1 MVRFS
6 QMRPKYPQ
14 LLAAALFVFLSESLF
29 SAPRPQPAPPPPPPS
44 LAITLGD
51 SAIPLT
57 GPWKF
62 SPGDS
67 PWTTNLASGVPIWT
81 RAAFDDS
88 AWATIDLTPAAD
100 SSGGLLNT
108 PGWLPG
114 WTRRGYSQLT
124 GFAWYRLRLH
134 ITNPSQALALKMPGS
149 FEDAYE
155 VYANG
160 QLVGSFGNFTATDL
174 TPYYAQPASF
184 ALPQVPPDGQLEI
197 ALRVYMT
204 PSTPY
209 RVPDAGGLHGPPII
223 GLASTIQV
231 LQDAD
236 KNFYFHSYFGDF
248 LLALLALLVLPL
260 AFWALSGNLNERM
273 WLWLTLALA
282 IQAIEVLVVIAS
294 HLTTAISA
302 ASADLWADSILGPAG
317 LCLWVLFWWSW
328 FQLSRI
334 RWIAIASAVVAAAH
348 ICARIAAVSP
358 SLGLNL
364 VDPSHLQLFSIASVL
379 AVTAQAAL
387 LIVILNEGFHRLEA
401 EAVFAAAPILLLIV
415 ANYARYL
422 AVWFN
427 LSSLFRVS
435 GLGISATSLE
445 RMLMIAAIAA
455 LAARRF
461 LESSVTKDLAHRI
474 FEQDRELARA
484 LQERVLAPE
493 ELHSTNFDVEAE
505 YHAAQTVGGDFFVTI
520 VGRDGSLCIVIGD
533 VSGKGISAAMLV
545 AVLVGAART
554 RAAQDFDPIT
564 MLQTLDERLSG
575 RSDGNFATCVAA
587 QLFPNGVLR
596 LANAGHIPPYLNGCE
611 LDLEGSLPLGIAGKL
626 NPAKKQFQLR
636 QGDILTF
643 ITDGVIEAKNKEG
656 ELLGF
661 EQARVLSQKSPAAIL
676 SEVQAYGQDDDV
688 TAIRVSFV
696 RSDPVGPSTNNSS
709 RQPVHA

>member
-1 MVRFS
+1 
-6 QMRPKYPQ
+6 MRQRYPQ
-14 LLAAALFVFLSESLF
+14 LLAAALFVFLTEPLI
-29 SAPRPQPAPPPPPPS
+29 SAPRPQPAPPLPPG
-44 LAITLGD
+44 LTITLGD

-67 PWTTNLASGVPIWT
+67 PWTTNLANGVPVWT

-88 AWATIDLTPAAD
+88 AWATVDLTPAAD
-100 SSGGLLNT
+100 SSGGLLDT
-108 PGWLPG
+108 PGWVPG
-114 WTRRGYSQLT
+114 WTHRGYSQLT
-124 GFAWYRLRLH
+124 GFAWYRLRLD
-134 ITNPSQALALKMPGS
+134 ITNPSQPLALKMPGS

-155 VYANG
+155 IYANG

-174 TPYYAQPASF
+174 TPYSPQPASF
-184 ALPQVPPDGQLEI
+184 ALPQIPPDGQLEL

-209 RVPDAGGLHGPPII
+209 RMPDAGGLHGPPII

-231 LQDAD
+231 LQDVD
-236 KNFYFHSYFGDF
+236 KDFFFHSFFGDF
-248 LLALLALLVLPL
+248 LLVLLSLVVLPVAL
-260 AFWALSGNLNERM
+260 WALSTNPNERV

-282 IQAIEVLVVIAS
+282 VQALGSLIEIAS
-294 HLTTAISA
+294 HLTTVVSA
-302 ASADLWADSILGPAG
+302 ASADLWAEAIFGPAG
-317 LCLWVLFWWSW
+317 LFLWALFWWSW
-328 FQLSRI
+328 FQLGRT
-334 RWIAIASAVVAAAH
+334 RWIAIASAIVAAAH
-348 ICARIAAVSP
+348 VCTRIAAISP

-364 VDPSHLQLFSIASVL
+364 VEPAHLQAFNILSVL
-379 AVTAQAAL
+379 AVTVQAAL
-387 LIVILNEGFHRLEA
+387 LIVILNEGFHRRES
-401 EAVFAAAPILLLIV
+401 EAVYATLPILLLIV
-415 ANYARYL
+415 ANFTHYL
-422 AVWFN
+422 AFWFN
-427 LSSLFRVS
+427 FPSLFRIS
-435 GLGISATSLE
+435 GLGFPVVGFEQI
-445 RMLMIAAIAA
+445 LMIVVITV

-461 LESSVTKDLAHRI
+461 VETSAGKRMTHQVLEQDLELAH
-474 FEQDRELARA
+474 A
-484 LQERVLAPE
+484 LQQRVLVPE

-520 VGRDGSLCIVIGD
+520 VGRDGSLCVVIGD

-545 AVLVGAART
+545 GVLVGAART

-575 RSDGNFATCVAA
+575 RSGGSFATCIAA

-643 ITDGVIEAKNKEG
+643 ITDGVIEARNKDG

-661 EQARVLSQKSPAAIL
+661 EQARVLSQKPAAAIV
-676 SEVQAYGQDDDV
+676 SEAQAFGQEDDI
-688 TAIRVSFV
+688 TAIRVTLI
-696 RSDPVGPSTNNSS
+696 RSDPVGPSANVAA
-709 RQPVHA
+709 RQPVHV